1 MHETVLF
8 HNFVGLSQEFPAGLS
23 GNSRSSD
30 EKFNSHQQQ
39 QLSGCRNPDDLC
51 SILSSLSPSLSRT
64 FRAVAF
70 FFRVVQQLL
79 SFWLVPSAMSSL
91 ARQTTP
97 TDAFVE
103 GGVQEIIHTAIL
115 YTAHVMDE
123 HILIANI
130 YSRPAVGEALVIVT
144 LQGWHGL

>member
-1 MHETVLF
+1 M
-8 HNFVGLSQEFPAGLS
+8 
-23 GNSRSSD
+23 
-30 EKFNSHQQQ
+30 
-39 QLSGCRNPDDLC
+39 
-51 SILSSLSPSLSRT
+51 
-64 FRAVAF
+64 
-70 FFRVVQQLL
+70 
-79 SFWLVPSAMSSL
+79 PSAMSSL

-144 LQGWHGL
+144 LQG